1 MSRLHLLPPPPKGEA
16 TLGEVLLR
24 LQFSCYESLG
34 GEEGKQLSEV
44 QFPLL
49 LFIGSSQA
57 QCVFSALITL
67 TSTWISGLSHEGDGT
82 SLFVLRYW
90 WRKRQM
96 RTPEILFFFYHST
109 AMPGHLLP

>member
-1 MSRLHLLPPPPKGEA
+1 MSRLHLLSPPPKGEA

-44 QFPLL
+44 RFPLL
-49 LFIGSSQA
+49 FFIGSSQA

-67 TSTWISGLSHEGDGT
+67 TSTWISSLSQEGDGRHIT
-82 SLFVLRYW
+82 VCSKTLVEE
-90 WRKRQM
+90 K
-96 RTPEILFFFYHST
+96 TDENPLFFFYHST